1 MWSFFWSSVLE
12 TVSICNVLF
21 NVLSSQPPSFHCFSL
36 FQCSWHVI
44 LLLLISFGTCFHLQ
58 HLAQCFIS
66 RTVGDIELK
75 FCMCKHEAKIWVHA
89 NFQLRILNRSGNS
102 AIQILP
108 WCCQY
113 RYIVPTVPEGI
124 CITKATFNLVLPLGL
139 LSLSWINIHISK
151 MNHILLKEHTFVPSN
166 LL

>member
-1 MWSFFWSSVLE
+1 M
-12 TVSICNVLF
+12 TCD
-21 NVLSSQPPSFHCFSL
+21 PSFDHQFWKLFPLATFCSMFYPPNLPLFISFSL

-44 LLLLISFGTCFHLQ
+44 LFLLISFGTCFHLQ

-124 CITKATFNLVLPLGL
+124 CITKVTFNLILPLGL

-151 MNHILLKEHTFVPSN
+151 MNITFC
-166 LL
+166 